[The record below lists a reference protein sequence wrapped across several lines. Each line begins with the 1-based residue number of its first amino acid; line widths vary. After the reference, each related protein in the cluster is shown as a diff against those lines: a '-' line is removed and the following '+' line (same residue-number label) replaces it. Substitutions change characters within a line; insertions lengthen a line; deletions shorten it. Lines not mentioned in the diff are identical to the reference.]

1 MFNPHQEALVCR
13 RTTQLP
19 CSQPS
24 NSARGVREHPA
35 ARPTHR
41 PASLLSSR
49 PWVPFLPFTDS
60 SLTPLLPS
68 SCKPCHKYF
77 SHSHRCVPLT
87 GPSNCPKPTAWFPYR
102 HTENTLEIG
111 GPVCSHSLGG
121 KRSCR
126 STRISSCV
134 AHGWLLGPEGLH
146 FQQPEPQS
154 CRPILAPPLI
164 TLSNRGLRV
173 RRTSLRPRPS
183 NMAPRP
189 NMAAHRAGAAP
200 PQDGGAQGG
209 ALAGGAGRG
218 GGSMAD
224 DKVSGAASRPLR
236 ARIAASP
243 AAVCSRRTRCPS

>member
-49 PWVPFLPFTDS
+49 PWVPFL
-60 SLTPLLPS
+60 
-68 SCKPCHKYF
+68 C
-77 SHSHRCVPLT
+77 
-87 GPSNCPKPTAWFPYR
+87 G
-102 HTENTLEIG
+102 
-111 GPVCSHSLGG
+111 
-121 KRSCR
+121 
-126 STRISSCV
+126 RISSCV
-134 AHGWLLGPEGLH
+134 AHGCLLGPEGLH

-154 CRPILAPPLI
+154 CQPILAPPLI